1 MRMLKN
7 TSFPDPIARILALLL
22 LATGGFF
29 AFYSILFGAPNYPN
43 IAPAAFLDSMP
54 IPLDWVNLGTLSFP
68 IQVDNFL
75 VFQEF
80 HSLPPAFTVKESYLF
95 GIVIFLISVSTLALF
110 STFRK
115 IPFLLAGAGWIVLL
129 TVASSTGL
137 NVGSPSSNIPLI
149 LLITGSILPTVY
161 FHIWKQSASFYLR
174 WGVIFLSFGLML
186 MALFHLSPID
196 KPSLYLAEQSLIIGM
211 GMSVAWIFWQGHGL
225 ISGIYILL
233 ARANQNI
240 SLKISWQIV
249 GISGVYLTT
258 LIFLLLAARG
268 EVNLPFPTFSP
279 FFLILPVGM
288 LGWLSTA
295 EKLRQVEDI
304 AAEPPFIK
312 ALFVLGFA
320 VTCWMIWKLELSG
333 NQAAEDFLKH
343 LILYSQ
349 FGFSLFFLVYILSNF
364 LSVMDSG
371 KSVDKIL
378 FKPFSLPYYHLKI
391 GGMITILVVTIYM
404 DAILAAQSNSMTT
417 NILADYY
424 YQTGKRLEASILYE
438 NSWATFRR
446 NPKAKNA
453 TAHLLFDLNQPTLAK
468 DHLDESIAEVPQVDN
483 ILLLSVR
490 KIRENKPFEAV
501 FYLEN
506 GLKRFPENPYLIN
519 NLALVYVKIQKQK
532 EAQTLLSAHQ
542 AIHPVLASNL
552 IALQSKLQQ
561 EQQEHG
567 SAKDLITQINNRARG
582 NFVGE
587 VSNPEELEALRI
599 ALEQEI
605 SPMLVHA
612 GIRNL
617 FSVKSLS
624 NTSADISWIDSIS
637 RREDQIDQVMLIQE
651 TASIRSLAAG
661 RVSEAVKNLNGLA
674 FRNPGDAGYYLNLTA
689 GILAQNL
696 DFEKASKD
704 LLVAEEKGF
713 KAFRP
718 YHLTLLNLGGF
729 EANAVELQQ
738 KYQVPSGNPPDEF
751 LIFISKFNQT
761 TSEKLFDQ
769 WKSLASEDWRSA
781 AAALLLERK
790 AHALT
795 KFQLN
800 ELGNQLKGK
809 VEREDKLDVFL
820 QNPDWSNQA
829 SLVAFMEFFQ
839 AGEELS
845 ANPYRTPLI
854 LSAADRLQDPLAQYE
869 LLNSASEFN
878 KDPMLWIRKVQA
890 AKRIGLDNYATA
902 AIQEMTAWL
911 TWDEIEKL
919 QGTNY

>member
-1 MRMLKN
+1 MLKN
-7 TSFPDPIARILALLL
+7 TSFPDSFARILALLL
-22 LATGGFF
+22 LATGVFF
-29 AFYSILFGAPNYPN
+29 AIYSFIFGSAYYPN
-43 IAPAAFLDSMP
+43 IAPAAFLDSVAV
-54 IPLDWVNLGTLSFP
+54 PLDWVNLGTLSFP

-80 HSLPPAFTVKESYLF
+80 HSLPPGFTLKESYLF
-95 GIVIFLISVSTLALF
+95 GILVFLIAVSALSLF

-129 TVASSTGL
+129 TVANSNGL
-137 NVGSPSSNIPLI
+137 NIGSPSSNIPLI
-149 LLITGSILPTVY
+149 LLITGSILPVIF
-161 FHIWKQSASFYLR
+161 FHVWKQGASFYLR
-174 WGVIFLSFGLML
+174 WLVIFGTFGLVVVI
-186 MALFHLSPID
+186 LFYLSPID
-196 KPSLYLAEQSLIIGM
+196 SPALYLAEQSLIIGL
-211 GMSVAWIFWQGHGL
+211 GMSLAWIFWQGHGV

-233 ARANQNI
+233 ARANQNL

-249 GISGVYLTT
+249 SISALYLTT

-268 EVNLPFPTFSP
+268 EVNLPFPTLSP
-279 FFLILPVGM
+279 FYLILPIGI
-288 LGWLSTA
+288 LGWLSTS

-304 AAEPPFIK
+304 AAEPPFLK
-312 ALFVLGFA
+312 ALFLLGFA
-320 VTCWMIWKLELSG
+320 VTCWVIWKLELSG
-333 NQAAEDFLKH
+333 NQAAEEFLKH

-349 FGFSLFFLVYILSNF
+349 FGFSLFFVVYILSNF

-417 NILADYY
+417 NILGDYY
-424 YQTGKRLEASILYE
+424 YQTGKKLEASILYE
-438 NSWATFRR
+438 NSWAAFRK

-453 TAHLLFDLNQPTLAK
+453 TAHLLFELNQPTLAK
-468 DHLDESIAEVPQVDN
+468 DHLDESIAETPQVDN
-483 ILLLSVR
+483 ILLLSAR

-506 GLKRFPENPYLIN
+506 GLKRFPGNPYLVN
-519 NLALVYVKIQKQK
+519 NLALLYVKVQKQK
-532 EAQTLLSAHQ
+532 EAFSLLNEHQ
-542 AIHPVLASNL
+542 NSHPVLASNL
-552 IALQSKLQQ
+552 IALQSKFQQ
-561 EQQEHG
+561 DQQDIQSG
-567 SAKDLITQINNRARG
+567 SELITQINTLASENLLG
-582 NFVGE
+582 KIP
-587 VSNPEELEALRI
+587 NPEELKNLRQ
-599 ALEQEI
+599 ALEKET
-605 SPMLVHA
+605 SPMLVQA

-617 FSVKSLS
+617 FSIRSFS
-624 NTSADISWIDSIS
+624 NTSEDISWIDSIS
-637 RREDQIDQVMLIQE
+637 RREDQLDNVMSIQE

-674 FRNPGDAGYYLNLTA
+674 FRNPGDAGYFLNLTA

-704 LLVAEEKGF
+704 ILVAEEKGF

-718 YHLTLLNLGGF
+718 YHLTILDLGGF
-729 EANAVELQQ
+729 GEKALELRE
-738 KYQVPSGNPPDEF
+738 KYQVPGGSRSDAF
-751 LIFISKFNQT
+751 LILISKFNQT
-761 TSEKLFDQ
+761 ASGKLFDQ
-769 WKSLASEDWRSA
+769 WKALSSEEWKSTV
-781 AAALLLERK
+781 AALLLERK
-790 AHALT
+790 AHGLT
-795 KFQLN
+795 AFQLN
-800 ELGNQLKGK
+800 ELGDQLKGK
-809 VEREDKLDVFL
+809 VEKEDKLKIFL
-820 QNPDWSNQA
+820 QTPDWSNQA
-829 SLVAFMEFFQ
+829 SLVAFMEFFN
-839 AGEELS
+839 AGDELS

-902 AIQEMTAWL
+902 ALQEMNGWL
-911 TWDEIEKL
+911 TWDEIELL
-919 QGTNY
+919 QRINY